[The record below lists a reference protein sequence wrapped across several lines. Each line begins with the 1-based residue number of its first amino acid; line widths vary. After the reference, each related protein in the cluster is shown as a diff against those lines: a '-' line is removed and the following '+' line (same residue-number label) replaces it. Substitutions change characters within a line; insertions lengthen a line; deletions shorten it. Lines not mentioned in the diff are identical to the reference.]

1 MISGSI
7 SPYSPLQNP
16 ASEQSERAIY
26 LSKSV
31 IFIIF
36 RYLLV
41 FLVVGKN
48 DRDLVSNDS
57 FFLIFFMITEINR
70 KLRYSGFTRYF
81 CECFCDA
88 SLGRVNFFIF

>member
-57 FFLIFFMITEINR
+57 FFLIFYDNR
-70 KLRYSGFTRYF
+70 NKQNV
-81 CECFCDA
+81 EV
-88 SLGRVNFFIF
+88 LGIYTLFL